1 MVQTIARIKKA
12 GKHFEI
18 IVDLDDALK
27 FKKGESSF
35 IEADGNVIFV
45 DSKKGMVA
53 PNSDLN
59 ESFGT
64 GLLTFGILSLII
76 VSIISAYNNLD

>member
-1 MVQTIARIKKA
+1 MLSIIKK
-12 GKHFEI
+12 HPYYI
-18 IVDLDDALK
+18 
-27 FKKGESSF
+27 
-35 IEADGNVIFV
+35 IFV
-45 DSKKGMVA
+45 IIAIIISLSVWI
-53 PNSDLN
+53 LN